1 MKTLKLSVEMALLVL
16 YPAVVVAIVVYTI
29 F

>member
-1 MKTLKLSVEMALLVL
+1 MKTLKLSVEMALLAL